1 MEEERGDRAS
11 QWKERRERRTG
22 PASEGE
28 KGDRAS
34 QWRERGNRP
43 ASRRREGTG
52 QPLEGERGQTSQR
65 RERREKGL
73 GQPVNGGRGD
83 RSEAPTLGHL
93 PFCLCPRKS

>member
-22 PASEGE
+22 PATG
-28 KGDRAS
+28 
-34 QWRERGNRP
+34 RG
-43 ASRRREGTG
+43 EGTG
-52 QPLEGERGQTSQR
+52 QPLEGERGQTNQW

-83 RSEAPTLGHL
+83 RSEAATLGHL
-93 PFCLCPRKS
+93 PFCLCPRES